1 MLPRAYGNGK
11 FPLPTDLEP
20 PVTARANL
28 AAVLPKAA
36 WQWVSFGFGDGAK
49 GRHFCDWALI
59 ATSRPEI
66 SLLIRRSIARRSELA
81 FYLCHTPRPV
91 PLAVLV
97 KVAGA
102 R

>member
-1 MLPRAYGNGK
+1 VLPRAYGNGK
-11 FPLPTDLEP
+11 LPLPTDLGP
-20 PVTARANL
+20 PVTARADQ
-28 AAVLPKAA
+28 APVLPKAA
-36 WQWVSFGFGDGAK
+36 WQWVSFGDCAK
-49 GRHFCDWALI
+49 GCHFCDWALI

-81 FYLCHTPRPV
+81 FYVCHTPRPV